1 MSQIYRGPQEAGL
14 SPCRQLMPS
23 IWMTYQFGRSFRC
36 DRFGNVSKE
45 RLLGPLAPSQGAFA
59 VLRGVSGGLSGDM
72 ATADGGHETGQRR
85 PSLESTAAFSPGIH
99 SGLRRPSQDST
110 AVFSPVRRTGLKG
123 QTAGMMP
130 QMLEISEHAV
140 FGNGSGMRGTEAF
153 LKELEYR
160 PDEAK
165 PIKEG
170 ILQKR
175 VVSQDILWSDRYITL
190 TTEKIFIRN
199 TKDREVRD
207 TIGVCPKGG
216 SHAALCSKP

>member
-1 MSQIYRGPQEAGL
+1 M
-14 SPCRQLMPS
+14 
-23 IWMTYQFGRSFRC
+23 GRSSFR
-36 DRFGNVSKE
+36 FVSVSE
-45 RLLGPLAPSQGAFA
+45 CEQEPELGGPLATSQGTFA
-59 VLRGVSGGLSGDM
+59 VLRGVSDGLSGDM
-72 ATADGGHETGQRR
+72 ATADGGQRR

-110 AVFSPVRRTGLKG
+110 AVFSPARRTGLKG
-123 QTAGMMP
+123 QTAGKMP

-175 VVSQDILWSDRYITL
+175 VVSQDILWSNRYITL

-199 TKDREVRD
+199 TQDREVRD
-207 TIGVCPKGG
+207 TIGVCPRGG
-216 SHAALCSKP
+216 SHAAPVSYTHLRAHET

>member
-36 DRFGNVSKE
+36 DRFGK
-45 RLLGPLAPSQGAFA
+45 GAFA
-59 VLRGVSGGLSGDM
+59 GLRDLSGGLSGDM
-72 ATADGGHETGQRR
+72 ATADGGHVTGQRR

-123 QTAGMMP
+123 QIAGMMP

>member
-1 MSQIYRGPQEAGL
+1 MSQIYRGPQEGGL

-36 DRFGNVSKE
+36 DRFGK
-45 RLLGPLAPSQGAFA
+45 GAFA
-59 VLRGVSGGLSGDM
+59 GLRDLSGGLSGDM

-123 QTAGMMP
+123 QIAGMMP

-216 SHAALCSKP
+216 RHAALCSKP

>member
-1 MSQIYRGPQEAGL
+1 
-14 SPCRQLMPS
+14 
-23 IWMTYQFGRSFRC
+23 
-36 DRFGNVSKE
+36 
-45 RLLGPLAPSQGAFA
+45 
-59 VLRGVSGGLSGDM
+59 M
-72 ATADGGHETGQRR
+72 ATADSGQRR
-85 PSLESTAAFSPGIH
+85 PSLESASAFSPGIH

-199 TKDREVRD
+199 TQDREVRD
-207 TIGVCPKGG
+207 TIGVCPRGG
-216 SHAALCSKP
+216 SRAALFSLDSLIVQQFVAQVMLTCGVVRSRV

>member
-1 MSQIYRGPQEAGL
+1 
-14 SPCRQLMPS
+14 
-23 IWMTYQFGRSFRC
+23 
-36 DRFGNVSKE
+36 
-45 RLLGPLAPSQGAFA
+45 
-59 VLRGVSGGLSGDM
+59 
-72 ATADGGHETGQRR
+72 
-85 PSLESTAAFSPGIH
+85 
-99 SGLRRPSQDST
+99 
-110 AVFSPVRRTGLKG
+110 
-123 QTAGMMP
+123 MMP

-175 VVSQDILWSDRYITL
+175 VVSQDILWSNRYITL

-216 SHAALCSKP
+216 KLLSGTIYLYLPERETMRACRAMSIAVPSVSFQRAALKLRRCC